1 IRNGLDET
9 ETVLNIISAFEV
21 PRFEYNSE
29 RKKFLKVNIGN
40 GHVDLPHLFDLPSAK
55 ASLFRDRYTILH
67 QRTLRHELFAPAIL
81 GANSDDASCKF
92 KLQPI
97 EFLLGSSGKVKEAIV
112 LGLLTQLREGRYYL
126 EDPTG
131 ILQLDLSEARY
142 HTGLH
147 TENCFVLAEGCYEDR
162 IFHVSGVGFPPP
174 EPADTSRAYFGN
186 VNTFGGPSKVSL
198 KTSPKLSRYELE
210 NDDAVLVFLSDMWL
224 DSIKVM
230 EKLQVLFAGYA
241 DYPPVAFVFMG
252 NFLSSQ
258 QGSSHA
264 TTLKTRF
271 KALGDL
277 IAQFPELSEKSKFI
291 FVPGP
296 SDPASPNILPRMP
309 LPKIITED
317 FQRKIPSSIFTSNPC
332 RIQYCTQEIVVI
344 REDLVSKMCRN
355 TIHFPTSGEIPE
367 HFAKTI
373 LCQAHLAPLP
383 LSVCPVYWSFD
394 RALHLY
400 PLPDLVVTADQSNAF
415 TTTYMDCQVM
425 NPGSFPKNEFSFK
438 IYIPAARRIEDSQI
452 PND

>member
-1 IRNGLDET
+1 
-9 ETVLNIISAFEV
+9 
-21 PRFEYNSE
+21 
-29 RKKFLKVNIGN
+29 
-40 GHVDLPHLFDLPSAK
+40 
-55 ASLFRDRYTILH
+55 
-67 QRTLRHELFAPAIL
+67 
-81 GANSDDASCKF
+81 
-92 KLQPI
+92 
-97 EFLLGSSGKVKEAIV
+97 
-112 LGLLTQLREGRYYL
+112 
-126 EDPTG
+126 
-131 ILQLDLSEARY
+131 
-142 HTGLH
+142 
-147 TENCFVLAEGCYEDR
+147 
-162 IFHVSGVGFPPP
+162 
-174 EPADTSRAYFGN
+174 
-186 VNTFGGPSKVSL
+186 
-198 KTSPKLSRYELE
+198 
-210 NDDAVLVFLSDMWL
+210 MWL